1 MSFSAQAGHFYL
13 LRKTSDANPSA
24 VQVTGTA
31 ATAVKMLGSRTI
43 GVP

>member
-13 LRKTSDANPSA
+13 IRKTSDANPGA

-31 ATAVKMLGSRTI
+31 ATAVKKLGTQTI

>member
-13 LRKTSDANPSA
+13 IRKTSDANPGTI
-24 VQVTGTA
+24 QVTGTA
-31 ATAVKMLGSRTI
+31 ATVVKKLGTRTI